1 MTSTSR
7 RTLSEADVVDLAAP
21 VAHSQLE
28 PRMRAALV
36 CSVERFLASVAIQA
50 RYDNMAVDNEA
61 VGLSRVH
68 SVTVLSEKG

>member
-1 MTSTSR
+1 MH
-7 RTLSEADVVDLAAP
+7 LAAP

-36 CSVERFLASVAIQA
+36 CSVEGFLASVAIQA
-50 RYDNMAVDNEA
+50 RADMAVNNEA